1 MALSVDNYRKR
12 GRERPINDLSGGLAG
27 AVWTVAE
34 VDRRRGDEVEAAD
47 TELESGRLEDAHVA
61 REHVVGVH
69 QNRAEVAQLNNTIDT
84 YLYDIQYTRQHN
96 KTVHTPRLTA
106 LCPGLPRSAGTRKVK
121 PILILL
127 KQETVS
133 GNGISWAICKSA
145 PRFRQIQ
152 TQAHG

>member
-34 VDRRRGDEVEAAD
+34 VDRRRGEEVEAAD

-69 QNRAEVAQLNNTIDT
+69 QNRAEVTQLNNTIDT
-84 YLYDIQYTRQHN
+84 YLYDIQYMRQHN
-96 KTVHTPRLTA
+96 KTVHTHPFN
-106 LCPGLPRSAGTRKVK
+106 GLLSRTTRVGRYQKKHSPTHTHPDHRTSFIIFLHLKRSMASSLFSLR
-121 PILILL
+121 
-127 KQETVS
+127 
-133 GNGISWAICKSA
+133 A
-145 PRFRQIQ
+145 
-152 TQAHG
+152 